1 MADTKKEHYVPRCYL
16 ENFEGENKRIKV
28 FDKVIMQIRSQLK
41 GEIAAENYFYDINFD
56 DIMENIDS
64 DKHQSIV
71 DDIKE
76 ISGIDDWDTIKNTI
90 LNPKHIEK
98 EFFCKLEGVYGPLLK
113 EIIKKSYN
121 GNEWVMKNCR
131 PFSEDEKIYLSLLIA
146 VQSIR
151 TRAYRDTMKQMV
163 EKTYETLAYKQ
174 QMKDEGALPKE
185 AFKVKAND
193 DFIKLQHSEMMLD
206 EEIAIHLAETLMG
219 HIWVM
224 YVNKTDHPF
233 YTSDNPVL
241 TIPHKRD
248 KYMSYG
254 GYASDGV
261 EVVFPISPNL
271 LIAMYEKKRHSNH
284 YEDRTFIPIYDKDI
298 IDYYN
303 GVQVVHSFRC
313 VFSQVENFELAE
325 KLCEEHREIRD
336 SSNRVSVS

>member
-64 DKHQSIV
+64 DKHQSII

-76 ISGIDDWDTIKNTI
+76 ISGID
-90 LNPKHIEK
+90 
-98 EFFCKLEGVYGPLLK
+98 
-113 EIIKKSYN
+113 
-121 GNEWVMKNCR
+121 EWVMKNCR

-233 YTSDNPVL
+233 YTSDNPVS

-271 LIAMYEKKRHSNH
+271 LIAMYEKKWHSNH

-325 KLCEEHREIRD
+325 KLCEEHPEIRD